1 MKPTKTKRQEHPA
14 KFAKPPVKK
23 YEAIDVV
30 PAPRQTNPATD
41 LDASVKRLRKA
52 IKEWTHSDIAFS
64 ALSDMHEQK
73 GPSPELELVV
83 SKNKETVRVPF
94 SFEQA
99 NEPDRIAMTD
109 LFLGMTVSQ
118 YENALLEIV
127 RSSQAA
133 YAALQKQKDL

>member
-1 MKPTKTKRQEHPA
+1 MTKQEWRAKAGLPTP
-14 KFAKPPVKK
+14 KK
-23 YEAIDVV
+23 YEAIDIL
-30 PAPRQTNPATD
+30 PASKKTNPADD
-41 LDASVKRLRKA
+41 LDISVKRLRKA
-52 IKEWTHSDIAFS
+52 IKEWTQADIAFS

-73 GPSPELELVV
+73 GPPPALELLVN
-83 SKNKETVRVPF
+83 KNKEVVRVPF